1 LLGFV
6 TVGSGGQEQK
16 AGGDVPG
23 AGQFVQ
29 QALQHHRAHQLH
41 QAGALY
47 YRALSI
53 DPNEATALQMLG
65 LIAIERGNHF
75 FAAGLITEAIAH
87 RPDDAGA
94 HYNLG
99 LALQNLGRL
108 EDAIASYGRAI
119 ALRHDLTGAHFN
131 RGNALKELGRLTDA
145 VTDYQRAISM
155 QPRLVPA
162 YANMA
167 MCLTALGRADDALA
181 NYETALALTPNEP
194 GLHNEIGAVLA
205 ELGRLDEAAA
215 AYCRA
220 LALDPSLVATWF
232 NLHGCL
238 YDDEGE
244 RAAQCLEKAL
254 QISPDHQLS
263 RFFLGVLRERQ
274 GCETAAKAHFATLP
288 AECDLA
294 TFGRDS
300 WEYVKAV
307 IGLRVRLFGETAEGL
322 AIGLGAASVPGL
334 VLEFGVRHG
343 TTIRQIAALAKQEV
357 HGFDTFTGLPEAWDE
372 HPAGTY
378 STAGKL
384 PELSANV
391 HLYAGLFAETLP
403 QFLQTHHG
411 AVRFVNVD
419 CDLYSATQTV
429 LALLASRIVP
439 GTVIAFDEYLCTEHW
454 RDGEFRAFQEAAAAY
469 GWRYDYIA
477 VSLLS
482 KQAVVVIR

>member
-1 LLGFV
+1 
-6 TVGSGGQEQK
+6 
-16 AGGDVPG
+16 VPG

-65 LIAIERGNHF
+65 LIAIERGHNF
-75 FAAGLITEAIAH
+75 FAAGLITEALVH

-194 GLHNEIGAVLA
+194 GLHNEIGTVLA

-244 RAAQCLEKAL
+244 RAAQCLEKTL

-274 GCETAAKAHFATLP
+274 GFEAVAEAHFSALP
-288 AECDLA
+288 ADCQVA

-300 WEYVKAV
+300 WDYVKSVAGV
-307 IGLRVRLFGETAEGL
+307 GVRLFGETAEGL
-322 AIGLGAASVPGL
+322 AIGLEAAGSVGL
-334 VLEFGVRHG
+334 VLELGVRYG
-343 TTIRQIAALAKQEV
+343 TTIRQIAALAEQEV
-357 HGFDTFTGLPEAWDE
+357 HGFDTFTGLPEAWHE
-372 HPAGTY
+372 HPVNTY
-378 STAGKL
+378 STAGER
-384 PELSANV
+384 PHVPPTV
-391 HLYAGLFAETLP
+391 HLHAGLFAETLP
-403 QFLQTHHG
+403 PFLQTHPG
-411 AVRFVNVD
+411 AVRFMNVD
-419 CDLYSATQTV
+419 CDLYSSTQTV
-429 LALLASRIVP
+429 LALLAPRIVP
-439 GTVIAFDEYLCTEHW
+439 GTVIVFDEYLCAEHW
-454 RDGEFRAFQEAAAAY
+454 RDDEFRAFQEAVAAH

-477 VSLLS
+477 FSLLS

>member
-1 LLGFV
+1 M
-6 TVGSGGQEQK
+6 
-16 AGGDVPG
+16 PG

-167 MCLTALGRADDALA
+167 MCLTALGRADDALT

-194 GLHNEIGAVLA
+194 GLHNEIGVVLA
-205 ELGRLDEAAA
+205 ELGRLDDAAA

-220 LALDPSLVATWF
+220 LALNPSLVATWF

-274 GCETAAKAHFATLP
+274 GCQAAAKAHFAALP
-288 AECDLA
+288 ADSELA
-294 TFGRDS
+294 GFGADS
-300 WEYVKAV
+300 WDYVKSIAGV
-307 IGLRVRLFGETAEGL
+307 GARLLGETAE
-322 AIGLGAASVPGL
+322 AFTIGIDSARVVGL
-334 VLEFGVRHG
+334 VLEFGVRYG
-343 TTIRQIAALAKQEV
+343 TTIRQIAARAGQEV
-357 HGFDTFTGLPEAWDE
+357 HGFDTFTGLPEAWHE

-378 STAGKL
+378 SMGGER
-384 PELSANV
+384 PPVPSNV
-391 HLYAGLFAETLP
+391 HLHAGLFAETLP
-403 QFLQTHHG
+403 LFLETHPG
-411 AVRFVNVD
+411 PVRFVNID
-419 CDLYSATQTV
+419 CDLYSSTRTV
-429 LALLASRIVP
+429 LALLAARIVP
-439 GTVIAFDEYLCTEHW
+439 GTVIVFDEYLCTEHW
-454 RDGEFRAFQEAAAAY
+454 RDDEFRAFQEAVAAH

-477 VSLLS
+477 FSLLS